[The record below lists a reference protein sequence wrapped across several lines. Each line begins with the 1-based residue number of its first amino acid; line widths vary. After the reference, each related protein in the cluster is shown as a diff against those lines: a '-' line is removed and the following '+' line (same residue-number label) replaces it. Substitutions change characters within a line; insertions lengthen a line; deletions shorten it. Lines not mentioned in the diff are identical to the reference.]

1 MTSRRAIRLFLGAGT
16 LLVLAGHAFAEDK
29 AALAERLHRAIVINS
44 IDDPQLK
51 PWHLKLS
58 FQLFDDKGQAAEK
71 GEIEEWWESPSAYKT
86 IYSSPSYTGIEIQ
99 TKEGLYRSKG
109 IVTAPMLLQLAQ
121 RQVVNPMP
129 SEKEI
134 ADSTLDLKHH
144 DFGAAKMDC
153 IMLMEPTKNLTSAP
167 LGVFPTYCFDRDQ
180 DSLRISSDFGTQVT
194 TRNRIGIF
202 QGRKVV
208 IDQKTILGSI
218 DAITAHVES
227 LETVSISES
236 DLIPS
241 ADLRRV
247 GSDPIPVG
255 SGVVASLKI
264 SGIPPIYPEEAKRNH
279 ISGSVVLKARI
290 GTDGRIHFLRVLS
303 TPDAELAIASMIAV
317 RQWRYKPFLLNGEPV
332 EVDTQ
337 ITTNFNFGPAR

>member
-1 MTSRRAIRLFLGAGT
+1 MRLLVGAGT
-16 LLVLAGHAFAEDK
+16 LLVLAGHAFADDK
-29 AALAERLHRAIVINS
+29 ALLEKLHRAIVINS
-44 IDDPQLK
+44 IGDPHLK

-58 FQLFDDKGQAAEK
+58 FQLFDDKGQATEK
-71 GEIEEWWESPSAYKT
+71 GEIEEWWAGPSAYKT
-86 IYSSPSYTGIEIQ
+86 VYASPSYTGTEIQ
-99 TKEGLYRSKG
+99 TKDGLYRSKG
-109 IVTAPMLLQLAQ
+109 IQTAPVLLQLVQ
-121 RQVVNPMP
+121 HQVVDPMP
-129 SEKEI
+129 TEKEI

-153 IMLMEPTKNLTSAP
+153 IMLMQPIKNLTSAP

-227 LETVSISES
+227 LETVSLSES

-241 ADLRRV
+241 ADLRKV
-247 GSDPIPVG
+247 GSNPISVG
-255 SGVVASLKI
+255 SGVVAGLKI

-290 GTDGRIHFLRVLS
+290 GTDGRIHSLRVVS
-303 TPDAELAIASMIAV
+303 TPDADLAIASMVAV
-317 RQWRYKPFLLNGEPV
+317 RRWRYKPFFLNGEPV

>member
-1 MTSRRAIRLFLGAGT
+1 MTSSRAIRLFVGAGT
-16 LLVLAGHAFAEDK
+16 LLGLAGHALAEDRTV
-29 AALAERLHRAIVINS
+29 LAERLHRAIVINS
-44 IDDPQLK
+44 IDDPHLN

-58 FQLFDDKGQAAEK
+58 FQLFDDKGQATEK
-71 GEIEEWWESPSAYKT
+71 GEIEEWWASPTAYKT
-86 IYSSPSYTGIEIQ
+86 VYASPSYSGTEIQ
-99 TKEGLYRSKG
+99 TREGLYRSKG
-109 IVTAPMLLQLAQ
+109 IATAPVLLQLVQ
-121 RQVVNPMP
+121 RQVVDPMP

-144 DFGAAKMDC
+144 DFGATKMDC
-153 IMLMEPTKNLTSAP
+153 IMLMQPIRNLTSAP
-167 LGVFPTYCFDRDQ
+167 LGVFPTYCLDQNQ
-180 DSLRISSDFGTQVT
+180 DSLRIISDFGTQVT

-208 IDQKTILGSI
+208 IDQKTILGPV

-227 LETVSISES
+227 LETISLSES

-241 ADLRRV
+241 ADMRKV

-255 SGVVASLKI
+255 AGVVAGLKI
-264 SGIPPIYPEEAKRNH
+264 SGIAPIYPEEAKRNH

-290 GTDGRIHFLRVLS
+290 GTDGRVHSLRVVS
-303 TPDAELAIASMIAV
+303 TPDADLAVASLEAV
-317 RQWRYKPFLLNGEPV
+317 RRWVYKPYLLNGEPV

-337 ITTNFNFGPAR
+337 ITTNFFFSAH